1 MFRHAIIA
9 AAVLLCALL
18 VDLNA
23 PARGQAFFQM
33 GQQAAAGR
41 LIEPP
46 RAVLQLL
53 RQAEQAAAQRRYSE
67 AVVALGELL
76 QRQPAA
82 DDDDELSGQ
91 DFFLD
96 IPEVGPI
103 PSANLVV
110 ARRTLFGEA
119 RRLLS
124 EMPPA
129 ALETYELRYG
139 PEAREL
145 LERAA
150 PRRDWKSVAEV
161 RRRFFHTDAGRDA
174 TALLAQRAV
183 SLGRPIEAIRLLEA
197 LRSHPKLDAA
207 SRDGVTL
214 MLLAMRQAG
223 TKPAAG
229 AAPPASAAIEELQS
243 KVAQQAR
250 REAPAAEPVSEEPAP
265 TINEVVLDGQ
275 SVTPPPGEALSDW
288 LADRFSPPRDRVTD
302 GGNDVTMLGSD
313 PSRHES
319 SQGQM
324 PLSIPRWVTQTAAT
338 PSKERLLEEA
348 SEAMLS
354 MGDVAPPAWMPLR
367 VGNQV
372 LMRAT
377 ERLYGLDL
385 QTGKRVWQYPWFDS
399 GEDSEASDLAAL
411 LMEEE
416 SGQSLLKQRVWN
428 DIPYGR
434 ITSDGKRVFILD
446 DLAEVEA
453 SSFNPLLG
461 LQGSQSANAGTNSL
475 VALDLATEGKLVWQ
489 LGGRSD
495 DASGWGETFFL
506 GPPLPLDDALYVMA
520 EVSGDIVLICL
531 DAASGLERWRQQ
543 LLAVES
549 GGIGSDPIRRVA
561 GATPSYAQGM
571 LICSTGAGAIIGFD
585 LYDQSLAWALTIPR
599 NEALNQTV
607 RGSRNG
613 FSLDHLIK
621 RWWDGTPRIN
631 GDTIFVTPIESDRL
645 FAIDLLTGERR
656 WKELA
661 RSQTGS
667 RYLAGVRDST
677 LVLVGSDHVR
687 GVDALRGQNTWK
699 TAAGWL
705 DAGEQVSGVG
715 VFGEFRDSQT
725 GQSHPSYFVPT
736 SSNRIIAVSLADG
749 SVLGR
754 RETQFP
760 TGNLIASGGQILAQ
774 SPTSLSVAY
783 GQQSLEPAVAA
794 ALAANPQDLQ
804 AIIRQAELLMQRGQL
819 SEALQW
825 LSRAREMDPE
835 NIDAEN
841 LSVRA
846 MLSALR
852 EDFAGNIDLLPQ
864 LDELIYMAADRV
876 ELIKLQVRAAVS
888 RNQPERAVGRLIEL
902 SGLIAR
908 EPSLG
913 LLGRSSEGDASRQ
926 VSLDNWLAAR
936 VHEAIEIADEAQRE
950 AINELVVAHLAQFT
964 EASTPLIK
972 RLLVHFGTLPGSH
985 TLAQSL
991 LDRYREEQ
999 AFLAMERLVLE
1010 TGGATPETLDRLA
1023 PWQLTALAQA
1033 YARGGL
1039 SLDAAAVID
1048 TLAPGALAQPD
1059 PLREKNGPLA
1069 SLELSAQELR
1079 DILIAATPIE
1089 WTGTAQVRLPQEP
1102 IRSGIG
1108 RKPAIGETRRV
1119 VGRSFRGW
1127 QLISDDSSPFAIR
1140 DPRGS
1145 IHPIPLDGM
1154 NRREEISR
1162 QAVFNGGLMIAVLPG
1177 ELVGVNLF
1185 EVLRGQIDSVI
1196 WRRPWRTDSSGGG
1209 IKPRSESTPFGDQVY
1224 RYVISNG
1231 TGSNTTS
1238 ELQLGPIVGN
1248 TFYVLQGGELIAY
1261 DALTAEPRWRNLET
1275 PQGGSIV
1282 CDGEVVAIVSPIS
1295 QQIVKYDCR
1304 DGRRL
1309 GEEPFEDYRIWA
1321 ASDQYVLAY
1330 RDSTQGTR
1338 DLVLFNPISGREL
1351 LRHTFQDLSSEN
1363 RVFGRIVN
1371 GRYVVTLSQTG
1382 EVLIWD
1388 IQDARPISRTQLE
1401 PIEALQGLQV
1411 LAREDS
1417 LVLLPNTPDA
1427 PDEQTGVALVTASG
1441 PDHVRVA
1448 GAVIAISTV
1457 NGEVLWRCPLESL
1470 PWGCTLTQSPISPL
1484 LMLSRTKMRFPANR
1498 NRTKMLDVMAIDTR
1512 DGSAITTLDRTLD
1525 SFNNDIETRITLQP
1539 AQQRVVVNVGTLS
1552 LSYEFAMAE
1561 PDAELQPMEDPV
1573 DTDD

>member
-1 MFRHAIIA
+1 MSCRAIAIA
-9 AAVLLCALL
+9 VFLLTAWLGL
-18 VDLNA
+18 TE

-33 GQQAAAGR
+33 GQQTAAGR

-96 IPEVGPI
+96 VPEAGAAPI
-103 PSANLVV
+103 ASTAVV
-110 ARRTLFGEA
+110 RRTLFGEA

-145 LERAA
+145 LQKAA

-183 SLGRPIEAIRLLEA
+183 SLGRPVEAIRLLEA

-214 MLLAMRQAG
+214 LLVAMQQVG
-223 TKPAAG
+223 TATTANLPAPDSSTIRELSGASDPAA
-229 AAPPASAAIEELQS
+229 ASNP
-243 KVAQQAR
+243 KP
-250 REAPAAEPVSEEPAP
+250 PAAEPAP
-265 TINEVVLDGQ
+265 QVAQVELDGQ
-275 SVTPPPGEALSDW
+275 AVAPPAGEALPGW
-288 LADRFSPPRDRVTD
+288 LAERFAQPRELVAA
-302 GGNDVTMLGSD
+302 GNGDVTMLGND

-324 PLSIPRWVTQTAAT
+324 PLSIPRWIARTAAT
-338 PSKERLLEEA
+338 PSQERLLEEA
-348 SEAMLS
+348 AEAMIS
-354 MGDVAPPAWMPLR
+354 VGDVAPPAWMPLR

-372 LMRAT
+372 LMRST
-377 ERLYGLDL
+377 ERLYGLDF
-385 QTGKRVWQYPWFDS
+385 QTGKLVWQYPWFDS
-399 GEDSEASDLAAL
+399 GEEPEASDLAAL

-428 DIPYGR
+428 DLPYGR
-434 ITSDGKRVFILD
+434 ITSDGKRVYMLA
-446 DLAEVEA
+446 DLAEVSA
-453 SSFNPLLG
+453 TTYNPLLG
-461 LQGSQSANAGTNSL
+461 LQGSQSADTGTNSL
-475 VALDLATEGKLVWQ
+475 VALDLATEGKLVWR

-495 DASGWGETFFL
+495 EASGWGETFFL

-531 DAASGLERWRQQ
+531 DSATGLERWRQQ

-571 LICSTGAGAIIGFD
+571 LVCSTGAGAIIGFD
-585 LYDQSLAWALTIPR
+585 LLDQSLAWALTIPR
-599 NEALNQTV
+599 NEALNQHV
-607 RGSRNG
+607 RSPRDG
-613 FSLDHLIK
+613 FSLDHLLK
-621 RWWDGTPRIN
+621 RWWDGTPRISGN
-631 GDTIFVTPIESDRL
+631 TVFVTPIESDRL

-656 WKELA
+656 WKEQA

-667 RYLAGVRDST
+667 RYLAGVRQST
-677 LVLVGSDHVR
+677 LVLVGSDHVH
-687 GVDALRGQNTWK
+687 GIDANQGQNVWR
-699 TAAGWL
+699 TAVGWL
-705 DAGEQVSGVG
+705 DAGEQISGVG
-715 VFGEFRDSQT
+715 VFGEYQDPQT

-736 SSNRIIAVSLADG
+736 SSNRIVAVSLQDG
-749 SVLGR
+749 TVLGR
-754 RETQFP
+754 RETQYP
-760 TGNLIASGGQILAQ
+760 AGNLIATGGQILSQ

-783 GQQSLEPAVAA
+783 GQQTLEPAVAA
-794 ALAANPQDLQ
+794 ALAANPEDFQ
-804 AIIRQAELLMQRGQL
+804 AIMRQAELLMQRGQL
-819 SEALQW
+819 NEALQW
-825 LSRAREMDPE
+825 LSRAREMAPE
-835 NIDAEN
+835 DIDVEN

-876 ELIKLQVRAAVS
+876 ELIKLQVRAAVG
-888 RNQPERAVGRLIEL
+888 RNQPELAISRLIEL

-913 LLGRSSEGDASRQ
+913 TLGRSSEGDASRQ

-936 VHEAIEIADEAQRE
+936 VHEAIEIADETQRA
-950 AINELVVAHLAQFT
+950 AINDLVVAHLDQFT

-972 RLLVHFGTLPGSH
+972 RLLVHFGPLPGSQAL
-985 TLAQSL
+985 TQSL
-991 LDRYREEQ
+991 LNRYRDEQ
-999 AFLAMERLVLE
+999 AFLQIERLVLG
-1010 TGGATPETLDRLA
+1010 TSGATPETLERLA

-1039 SLDAAAVID
+1039 SADAAAVIEALSA
-1048 TLAPGALAQPD
+1048 LAPTEAGED
-1059 PLREKNGPLA
+1059 SEPLA
-1069 SLELSAQELR
+1069 KLDLSADELR
-1079 DILIAATPIE
+1079 DIAAVTQPLV
-1089 WTGTAQVRLPQEP
+1089 WTGKVQVHLPQEP
-1102 IRSGIG
+1102 LRTGIG

-1119 VGRSFRGW
+1119 VGRSFQGW
-1127 QLISDDSSPFAIR
+1127 QLVSDDSSPFAIR

-1145 IHPIPLDGM
+1145 LHPIPLDGM
-1154 NRREEISR
+1154 NRREENSR
-1162 QAVFNGGLMIAVLPG
+1162 QAVFNGGLMVAVLPG

-1185 EVLRGQIDSVI
+1185 EVMRGQIESVI
-1196 WRRPWRTDSSGGG
+1196 WRRPWRTDSGGNG

-1224 RYVISNG
+1224 RYVFSNG
-1231 TGSNTTS
+1231 NNSGASS
-1238 ELQLGPIVGN
+1238 ELQLGPIIGN

-1275 PQGGSIV
+1275 PQGGTIV
-1282 CDGEVVAIVSPIS
+1282 CDGEVVAVVSPLS
-1295 QQIVKYDCR
+1295 QLIVKYDCR
-1304 DGRRL
+1304 DGRRIS
-1309 GEEPFEDYRIWA
+1309 EEPFEDYRIWA
-1321 ASDQYVLAY
+1321 SSDEYVLAY
-1330 RDSTQGTR
+1330 RDSAQGAR
-1338 DLVLFNPISGREL
+1338 DLVLLHPISGRQL
-1351 LRHTFQDLSSEN
+1351 LRHTFEELSDEN

-1388 IQDARPISRTQLE
+1388 IQHAKAISKTQLE
-1401 PIEALQGLQV
+1401 PIKSLQGLQV

-1427 PDEQTGVALVTASG
+1427 PDERIGVPLITGSG

-1448 GAVIAISTV
+1448 VAITAISTV
-1457 NGEVLWRCPLESL
+1457 SGEVLWQRSLESQ

-1484 LMLSRTKMRFPANR
+1484 LMLSRSKLRQSSGNR
-1498 NRTKMLDVMAIDTR
+1498 AKTLDVMAIDTR
-1512 DGSAITTLDRTLD
+1512 DGSAITTLDRPME
-1525 SFNNDIETRITLQP
+1525 SFNSDIETRIHLQP
-1539 AQQRVVVNVGTLS
+1539 AQQRVMVSVGSVTVAYFFTPADPTAAQPGEAIES
-1552 LSYEFAMAE
+1552 VEE
-1561 PDAELQPMEDPV
+1561 PI
-1573 DTDD
+1573 DDDD

>member
-1 MFRHAIIA
+1 
-9 AAVLLCALL
+9 
-18 VDLNA
+18 
-23 PARGQAFFQM
+23 M

-76 QRQPAA
+76 QRQPAV

-96 IPEVGPI
+96 IPEVSPI
-103 PSANLVV
+103 PSATSAVV
-110 ARRTLFGEA
+110 RRTLFGEA

-161 RRRFFHTDAGRDA
+161 RRRFFHTSAGRDA

-183 SLGRPIEAIRLLEA
+183 SLGRPSEAIRLLEA

-207 SRDGVTL
+207 SRDGVNL

-223 TKPAAG
+223 SEPTAA
-229 AAPPASAAIEELQS
+229 AAPPTSAAIQELPATARQAAGQP
-243 KVAQQAR
+243 VADQ
-250 REAPAAEPVSEEPAP
+250 PAADPAP
-265 TINEVVLDGQ
+265 QIGEVVLEGQ
-275 SVTPPPGEALSDW
+275 PVQPPTGEALPNW
-288 LADRFSPPRDRVTD
+288 LADRFGRTRERGAS
-302 GGNDVTMLGSD
+302 GNGDVTMLGLD
-313 PSRHES
+313 PSRRES

-324 PLSIPRWVTQTAAT
+324 PLSIPRWIARTAAT
-338 PSKERLLEEA
+338 PSQERLLEEA
-348 SEAMLS
+348 AEAMAS
-354 MGDVAPPAWMPLR
+354 MGDVAPPAWLPLR

-372 LMRAT
+372 LMRST
-377 ERLYGLDL
+377 ERLYGLDF
-385 QTGKRVWQYPWFDS
+385 QTGKLIWQYPWFDS
-399 GEDSEASDLAAL
+399 GQEPEASDLAAL

-428 DIPYGR
+428 DLPYGR
-434 ITSDGKRVFILD
+434 ITSDGKRVFMLA

-453 SSFNPLLG
+453 STFNPLLG
-461 LQGSQSANAGTNSL
+461 LQGAQSADSGSNSL
-475 VALDLATEGKLVWQ
+475 VALDLATEGKLVWR

-495 DASGWGETFFL
+495 EVSGWGETFFL

-549 GGIGSDPIRRVA
+549 GGISSDPIRRVA

-585 LYDQSLAWALTIPR
+585 LHDQSLAWALTIPR

-607 RGSRNG
+607 RSHRDS
-613 FSLDHLIK
+613 FSPEHLLK
-621 RWWDGTPRIN
+621 RWWDGTPRIS

-687 GVDALRGQNTWK
+687 GVDAARGQNTWK

-715 VFGEFRDSQT
+715 VFGAYQDPQT
-725 GQSHPSYFVPT
+725 GQSQPSYFVPT
-736 SSNRIIAVSLADG
+736 SSNRIIAVSLVDG
-749 SVLGR
+749 TVLGR

-760 TGNLIASGGQILAQ
+760 TGNLIAAGGQILAQ
-774 SPTSLSVAY
+774 SPTSLAVAY
-783 GQQSLEPAVAA
+783 GQQTLEPAVAA
-794 ALAANPQDLQ
+794 ALAANPQDFQ

-825 LSRAREMDPE
+825 LNRAREMNPE
-835 NIDAEN
+835 DIDAEN

-864 LDELIYMAADRV
+864 LDQLIYMAADRV

-913 LLGRSSEGDASRQ
+913 LLGRSSESDASRQ

-936 VHEAIEIADEAQRE
+936 VREALEIADEAQRA
-950 AINELVVAHLAQFT
+950 AINELVVTHLDQFT

-991 LDRYREEQ
+991 VNRYREEQ

-1033 YARGGL
+1033 YTRGGL
-1039 SLDAAAVID
+1039 SLDAAAVIE
-1048 TLAPGALAQPD
+1048 TLAPGALDQSA
-1059 PLREKNGPLA
+1059 PLRADNDLLA
-1069 SLELSAQELR
+1069 SLELSTQELR
-1079 DILIAATPIE
+1079 DVIAAAQPIS
-1089 WTGTAQVRLPQEP
+1089 WTGTAQVRLPQEAL
-1102 IRSGIG
+1102 RSGIG

-1224 RYVISNG
+1224 RYVISTG
-1231 TGSNTTS
+1231 PGSNATA

-1275 PQGGSIV
+1275 PQGGSLV
-1282 CDGEVVAIVSPIS
+1282 CDGEVIAIVSPTS

-1330 RDSTQGTR
+1330 RESTQGTR
-1338 DLVLFNPISGREL
+1338 DLVLLNPISGREL
-1351 LRHTFQDLSSEN
+1351 LRHTFEDLSSEN

-1371 GRYVVTLSQTG
+1371 GRYVVTLSTTG

-1388 IQDARPISRTQLE
+1388 IQHGQVVSRAQLE
-1401 PIEALQGLQV
+1401 PLESLRGLQV

-1417 LVLLPNTPDA
+1417 LVLLPNTSDIA
-1427 PDEQTGVALVTASG
+1427 NEHNGVPLHVSG
-1441 PDHVRVA
+1441 GQDHVRVDS
-1448 GAVIAISTV
+1448 VITALSTAD
-1457 NGEVLWRCPLESL
+1457 GEVLWQHSLKSL

-1484 LMLSRTKMRFPANR
+1484 LMLSRSKPHSAPNR
-1498 NRTKMLDVMAIDTR
+1498 NRLKLIDVMAIDTR
-1512 DGSAITTLDRTLD
+1512 DGSAITTLDRPMD

-1539 AQQRVVVNVGTLS
+1539 AQQRVLVNIGTQTI
-1552 LSYEFAMAE
+1552 SYEFAATEQPSELEAVDE
-1561 PDAELQPMEDPV
+1561 PIDA
-1573 DTDD
+1573 DD

>member
-1 MFRHAIIA
+1 MSRRAIV
-9 AAVLLCALL
+9 AAVFLLPALSAL
-18 VDLNA
+18 TA
-23 PARGQAFFQM
+23 PAWSQAFFQM
-33 GQQAAAGR
+33 GQQGVAGR

-96 IPEVGPI
+96 VPEAGAGPAA
-103 PSANLVV
+103 SSVV
-110 ARRTLFGEA
+110 VRRTLFGEA

-124 EMPPA
+124 EMPSA

-139 PEAREL
+139 AEAREL

-183 SLGRPIEAIRLLEA
+183 SLGRPVEAIRLLEA
-197 LRSHPKLDAA
+197 LRLHPKLDAA

-214 MLLAMRQAG
+214 MLLAMQQVG
-223 TKPAAG
+223 TEA
-229 AAPPASAAIEELQS
+229 PASAAPEESAAVRELP
-243 KVAQQAR
+243 ATAEQAASDQR
-250 REAPAAEPVSEEPAP
+250 AADRPAAA
-265 TINEVVLDGQ
+265 IAEVLLNGQEVLLNGQ
-275 SVTPPPGEALSDW
+275 RVQPPPGEALPAW
-288 LADRFSPPRDRVTD
+288 LAERFGQLRDRVAV
-302 GGNDVTMLGSD
+302 GNGDVTMLGDD
-313 PSRHES
+313 PSRRES

-324 PLSIPRWVTQTAAT
+324 PLSIPRWIARAAAT
-338 PSKERLLEEA
+338 PSQERLLEEA
-348 SEAMLS
+348 SEAMVS
-354 MGDVAPPAWMPLR
+354 VGDVAPPAWMPLR

-372 LMRAT
+372 LMRST
-377 ERLYGLDL
+377 ERLYGLDF
-385 QTGKRVWQYPWFDS
+385 QTGKLVWQYPWFDS
-399 GEDSEASDLAAL
+399 SEEPEASDLAAL

-428 DIPYGR
+428 DLPYGR
-434 ITSDGKRVFILD
+434 ITSDGKRVFMLA

-453 SSFNPLLG
+453 STFNPLLG
-461 LQGSQSANAGTNSL
+461 FQGVDPADSGTNSL
-475 VALDLATEGKLVWQ
+475 VALDLATEGKLVWR
-489 LGGRSD
+489 LGGRSNE
-495 DASGWGETFFL
+495 ATGWGETFFL

-531 DAASGLERWRQQ
+531 DAATGLERWRQQ

-571 LICSTGAGAIIGFD
+571 LVCSTGAGAIIGFD
-585 LYDQSLAWALTIPR
+585 LLDQSLAWALTIPR

-607 RGSRNG
+607 RSHRDG
-613 FSLDHLIK
+613 FSPDHLLK
-621 RWWDGTPRIN
+621 RWWDGTPRIS

-645 FAIDLLTGERR
+645 FAISLLTGERR

-715 VFGEFRDSQT
+715 VFGEYRDPQS
-725 GQSHPSYFVPT
+725 GQAHASYFVPT
-736 SSNRIIAVSLADG
+736 SSNRIVAVSLADG
-749 SVLGR
+749 TVLGR

-760 TGNLIASGGQILAQ
+760 TGNLIASGGQILSQ

-783 GQQSLEPAVAA
+783 GQQTLEPAVAA
-794 ALAANPQDLQ
+794 ALAANPQDFQ
-804 AIIRQAELLMQRGQL
+804 AIVRQAELLMQRGQL

-825 LSRAREMDPE
+825 LSRVREMNPE
-835 NIDAEN
+835 DIDVEN

-876 ELIKLQVRAAVS
+876 ELVKLQVRAAVS

-913 LLGRSSEGDASRQ
+913 TLGRSSEGDASRQ
-926 VSLDNWLAAR
+926 VSLDSWLSAR
-936 VHEAIEIADEAQRE
+936 VWEAMEIADEAQRA
-950 AINELVVAHLAQFT
+950 AINELVVTHLAQFT
-964 EASTPLIK
+964 EASTPMIK

-991 LDRYREEQ
+991 LARYREEQ
-999 AFLAMERLVLE
+999 SFLAMERLVLG
-1010 TGGATPETLDRLA
+1010 TSGATPETLDRLT
-1023 PWQLTALAQA
+1023 PWQLAALAEA

-1039 SLDAAAVID
+1039 SADAAAVIEA
-1048 TLAPGALAQPD
+1048 LAPGALSEGGDD
-1059 PLREKNGPLA
+1059 PIA
-1069 SLELSAQELR
+1069 SLQLTAEELR
-1079 DILIAATPIE
+1079 DVAAATKPTS
-1089 WTGTAQVRLPQEP
+1089 WTGKVQVRLPQETL
-1102 IRSGIG
+1102 RGGGIG
-1108 RKPAIGETRRV
+1108 RKPVVGETRRV
-1119 VGRSFRGW
+1119 VGQSFRGW
-1127 QLISDDSSPFAIR
+1127 QLVSDDSSPFALR

-1145 IHPIPLDGM
+1145 LHPIPLDGM

-1209 IKPRSESTPFGDQVY
+1209 IKRTSDSTPFGDQVY
-1224 RYVISNG
+1224 RYVISS
-1231 TGSNTTS
+1231 GSSPNATS

-1248 TFYVLQGGELIAY
+1248 SFYVLQGGELIAY

-1275 PQGGSIV
+1275 PPGGSIV
-1282 CDGEVVAIVSPIS
+1282 CDGEVVAIVSPTS
-1295 QQIVKYDCR
+1295 QLIAKYDCR

-1309 GEEPFEDYRIWA
+1309 ADEPFEDYRIWA
-1321 ASDQYVLAY
+1321 STDEYVLAY
-1330 RDSTQGTR
+1330 RDSAQGTR
-1338 DLVLFNPISGREL
+1338 DLVLLNPISGREL
-1351 LRHTFQDLSSEN
+1351 LRHTFEDLSAEH

-1371 GRYVVTLSQTG
+1371 GRYVVTLSMTG

-1388 IQDARPISRTQLE
+1388 IQHGKVISRTKLD
-1401 PIEALQGLQV
+1401 PIQSLRGLQV

-1417 LVLLPNTPDA
+1417 LVLLPNTSDA
-1427 PDEQTGVALVTASG
+1427 PEERGGVALHTSG
-1441 PDHVRVA
+1441 GQDHVRVDV
-1448 GAVIAISTV
+1448 AVTAISTA
-1457 NGEVLWRCPLESL
+1457 NGEVLWQRSLESQQ
-1470 PWGCTLTQSPISPL
+1470 WGCTLTQSPISPL
-1484 LMLSRTKMRFPANR
+1484 LMLSRSKSRYQTTGNR
-1498 NRTKMLDVMAIDTR
+1498 VKTLDVMAIDTR
-1512 DGSAITTLDRTLD
+1512 DGSAITTLDRPVE
-1525 SFNNDIETRITLQP
+1525 SFNSDIETRVSLQP
-1539 AQQRVVVNVGTLS
+1539 AQQRVLVNVGTMT
-1552 LSYEFAMAE
+1552 LSYEFSGAAQE
-1561 PDAELQPMEDPV
+1561 NVSEPV
-1573 DTDD
+1573 DESIDADD